1 MHLLTV
7 TLPSRLAEE
16 LLPERPRLTAALVP
30 GSAPVSSPSFE
41 LCFVSVCSSPRRT
54 SALQS
59 PVGRRVLARSV
70 DQTLSTEGLPARTSG
85 HRAPILVL
93 SADRAVDRSE
103 AVHQGYSLVRG
114 SSAHGYPIT
123 ASPGPSTGVTRISR
137 VSFSMLG
144 CRAKQDS
151 SEQSSQQHRQAFP
164 RAARPREEV
173 VAYRTREV
181 PGKASP
187 RENRG
192 HLPEIAPN
200 LM

>member
-1 MHLLTV
+1 
-7 TLPSRLAEE
+7 
-16 LLPERPRLTAALVP
+16 
-30 GSAPVSSPSFE
+30 
-41 LCFVSVCSSPRRT
+41 
-54 SALQS
+54 
-59 PVGRRVLARSV
+59 
-70 DQTLSTEGLPARTSG
+70 
-85 HRAPILVL
+85 
-93 SADRAVDRSE
+93 
-103 AVHQGYSLVRG
+103 VRG
-114 SSAHGYPIT
+114 SSAHGCFIT

-137 VSFSMLG
+137 VSFSTLG

-181 PGKASP
+181 PGKANP